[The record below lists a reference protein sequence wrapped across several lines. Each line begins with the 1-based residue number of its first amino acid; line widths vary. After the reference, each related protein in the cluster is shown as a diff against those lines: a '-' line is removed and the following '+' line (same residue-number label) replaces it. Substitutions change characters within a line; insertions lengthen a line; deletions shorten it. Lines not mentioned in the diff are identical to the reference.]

1 VKKRR
6 TIKTILIGCGRI
18 GAGSGGRRRRAGS
31 HAGVL
36 ADIPSFAPTLY
47 DPDLKLSKAAAE
59 ALDLPI
65 VDHIDKS
72 LLESCA
78 CAVICSPTNTHF
90 EYLSEFLNL
99 GIPLIVCEKPV
110 CASMAEVKKLR
121 ELRKR
126 SKSRVVVNY
135 TRRFQPSFEKLK
147 KRFAHQVAQE
157 TLRTIS
163 VRYQR
168 GILNN
173 ASHALDLIQFLT
185 GWDILSAKV
194 HPFQVVCD
202 EFPNDPTLS
211 GHGSWNGVQLSILGL
226 PNVQFSLFEIDFF
239 FERSA
244 IRLRDRGETIEFA
257 DADEPSDYYAP
268 LAAKKNSQGNLQE
281 PLKNLYYRVR
291 QMIRNPELPDNFEE
305 SLKLT
310 EWIFRTLNKA
320 RAYI

>member
-18 GAGSGGRRRRAGS
+18 GAGSDGRRRRAGS

-36 ADIPSFAPTLY
+36 AETPAFAPTLY

-65 VDHIDKS
+65 ADHIDKS
-72 LLESCA
+72 LLESCT

-90 EYLSEFLNL
+90 EYLSEFLNV
-99 GIPLIVCEKPV
+99 GTPLIVCEKPV

-157 TLRTIS
+157 TLSTIS

-168 GILNN
+168 GFLNN

-185 GWDILSAKV
+185 GWDILNAKV
-194 HPFQVVCD
+194 HPFQGMCD

-211 GHGSWNGVQLSILGL
+211 GHGNWNGAALSILGL
-226 PNVQFSLFEIDFF
+226 PNVRFSLFEIDFF

-244 IRLRDRGETIEFA
+244 IRLRDRGDTIEFA
-257 DADEPSDYYAP
+257 DSNEPSDYYAP
-268 LAAKKNSQGNLQE
+268 LSVKKISQGNLQN
-281 PLKNLYYRVR
+281 PLNNLYLHVAN
-291 QMIRNPELPDNFEE
+291 MIRDPGTPDNFDE

-310 EWIFRTLNKA
+310 EWILKTLKKA
-320 RAYI
+320 

>member
-1 VKKRR
+1 LNKKSKF
-6 TIKTILIGCGRI
+6 KTLLVGCGRI
-18 GAGSGGRRRRAGS
+18 GAGKGIRQHRLGS

-36 ADIPSFAPTLY
+36 SEMPAFDLSLY
-47 DPDLKLSKAAAE
+47 DPDPSLAHNSAKVLGLNSVEKISK
-59 ALDLPI
+59 
-65 VDHIDKS
+65 S
-72 LLESCA
+72 FLETCT

-90 EYLSEFLNL
+90 EYLSQFLHED
-99 GIPLIVCEKPV
+99 IPLIVCEKPV

-194 HPFQVVCD
+194 HPFQLVCD

-211 GHGSWNGVQLSILGL
+211 GHGSWNGIQLSILGL

-244 IRLRDRGETIEFA
+244 IRIRDRGDTIEFA
-257 DADEPSDYYAP
+257 DSNDPSDYYAP
-268 LAAKKNSQGNLQE
+268 LSVKKISQGNLQE
-281 PLKNLYYRVR
+281 PLKNLYLHVR
-291 QMIRNPELPDNFEE
+291 QMIRNPALPDNFEE

-310 EWIFRTLNKA
+310 EWIFRTLKKA
-320 RAYI
+320 

>member
-90 EYLSEFLNL
+90 EYLSQFLNV

-110 CASMAEVKKLR
+110 CASLEEVKKLR
-121 ELRKR
+121 QLRKR
-126 SKSRVVVNY
+126 SKSRVVINY

-147 KRFAHQVAQE
+147 KQFTHQVAQE
-157 TLRTIS
+157 SLRTIS

-168 GILNN
+168 GFLNN

-185 GWDILSAKV
+185 GWDILSAKA
-194 HPFQVVCD
+194 HPFQGVCD
-202 EFPNDPTLS
+202 GIPNDPTLC
-211 GHGSWNGVQLSILGL
+211 GHGNWNGVELSILGL

-244 IRLRDRGETIEFA
+244 IRIRDRGDTIEFA
-257 DADEPSDYYAP
+257 DSNEPSDYYAP
-268 LAAKKNSQGNLQE
+268 LSVTKISQGNLQE
-281 PLKNLYYRVR
+281 PLKNLYRHVR

-310 EWIFRTLNKA
+310 EWIFRTLNKS
-320 RAYI
+320 RA